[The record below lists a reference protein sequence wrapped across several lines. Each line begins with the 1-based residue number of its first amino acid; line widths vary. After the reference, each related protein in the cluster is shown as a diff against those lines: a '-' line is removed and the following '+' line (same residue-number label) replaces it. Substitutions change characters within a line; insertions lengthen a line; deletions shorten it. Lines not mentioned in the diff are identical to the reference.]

1 MFVSGQKKHSQQ
13 TGSEGIPL
21 VFVGWTME
29 QAVLRD
35 ERTDYEWDRPSLIV
49 IFLMGSSQIPL
60 EASVS
65 FSVTGVP

>member
-1 MFVSGQKKHSQQ
+1 MLYLGTSW
-13 TGSEGIPL
+13 L
-21 VFVGWTME
+21 VAVME
-29 QAVLRD
+29 QTVLRD